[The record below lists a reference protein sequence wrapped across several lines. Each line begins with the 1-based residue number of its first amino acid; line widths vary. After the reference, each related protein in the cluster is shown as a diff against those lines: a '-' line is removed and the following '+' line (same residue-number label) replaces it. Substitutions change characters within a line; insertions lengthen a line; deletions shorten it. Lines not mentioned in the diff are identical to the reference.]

1 MGDLGYLSKG
11 LTEAVRTIGPM
22 YVGHKLAQ
30 ERDTASAERQEIR
43 DKRLA
48 QQAERLQGMQAKT
61 GKFLDGRDLTGRDLE
76 KYTSEGGDPAALK
89 STIQEEERKSLAAGK
104 ATIAKEERAFK
115 RDKELEMIKQ
125 SGKANATVKDYERN
139 FTETMKLDGGNL
151 DSELQP
157 RWDAAKTSE
166 EKANVVKEHM
176 KKLGYTGKRVELKDI
191 SAKLPAHLAEI
202 QGIIG
207 SSSGA
212 EKSEILRKLAA
223 IKDLPEKRHKAEIR
237 KLISEL
243 SSKKSMPTMQKPV
256 APAPP
261 IKRSSE
267 PVMSNFDPAAFA
279 QEQGLLKSPPEPPSP
294 KKTLSLGGI
303 LSGGF

>member
-1 MGDLGYLSKG
+1 
-11 LTEAVRTIGPM
+11 
-22 YVGHKLAQ
+22 
-30 ERDTASAERQEIR
+30 
-43 DKRLA
+43 
-48 QQAERLQGMQAKT
+48 
-61 GKFLDGRDLTGRDLE
+61 
-76 KYTSEGGDPAALK
+76 
-89 STIQEEERKSLAAGK
+89 
-104 ATIAKEERAFK
+104 
-115 RDKELEMIKQ
+115 
-125 SGKANATVKDYERN
+125 
-139 FTETMKLDGGNL
+139 
-151 DSELQP
+151 
-157 RWDAAKTSE
+157 
-166 EKANVVKEHM
+166 M

-243 SSKKSMPTMQKPV
+243 SSKKSVPTMQKPV

-267 PVMSNFDPAAFA
+267 PVMSNFDWVH
-279 QEQGLLKSPPEPPSP
+279 KR
-294 KKTLSLGGI
+294 
-303 LSGGF
+303 